1 MEAANYGIITLLPAL
16 VVVVFAVWT
25 RKTWEMLL
33 LGGLISCIIAYGF
46 GFVTPFIDLICEAVS
61 DGDTMW
67 IVLIS
72 LLFGSVIRLLR
83 ESKSTQAFAT
93 IAEKLATTPKKSL
106 MITWIIGLI
115 IFIDDYLSIMTT
127 ANAMIDTTDK
137 KKVPREMLAYVLDS
151 TSAPVCVIIP
161 ISAWVVYFS
170 GVFSR
175 QPEAEYLGDGMAA
188 YYASIPW
195 VFYAW
200 ICVLIVPLV
209 ILGVIP
215 RIGAMKKA
223 WERTETT
230 GQTYS
235 DYSKKFNELIV
246 SEDQRAVGVQYFLI
260 PLAVIVF
267 VTVMVGDILY
277 GVMAGIVACAVMYI
291 PGKVMTFDK
300 ISECIIKGMEDMVWM
315 AAIIVSGHVLRE
327 GVLLIGM
334 PDYVVTTVAPYMSPV
349 LLPVLS
355 FIVISALA
363 FVTSS
368 VWSIPAV
375 ITPIVVPLAA
385 AIGVSIPL
393 TFGTILSGAI
403 FGAHACFY
411 ADVTVLSSAAARI
424 DNMDHCLSQLP
435 YALIGAGV
443 ACIGYLIAGFAMV

>member
-1 MEAANYGIITLLPAL
+1 METVTNYGIITLLPAL
-16 VVVVFAVWT
+16 VVVVFAIWT

-33 LGGLISCIIAYGF
+33 LGGLISCMIAYGF
-46 GFVTPFIDLICEAVS
+46 GFVTPFVDLICGAIS

-72 LLFGSVIRLLR
+72 LLFGSIIRLLR
-83 ESKSTQAFAT
+83 ESKSTAAFAI
-93 IAEKLATTPKKSL
+93 IAERFATTAKKS
-106 MITWIIGLI
+106 MIITWIMGLV
-115 IFIDDYLSIMTT
+115 IFIDDYLSVMTT
-127 ANAMIDTTDK
+127 GNAMIDTTDNR
-137 KKVPREMLAYVLDS
+137 KVPREMLAYILDS

-161 ISAWVVYFS
+161 ISAWVVYFA
-170 GVFSR
+170 GVFGR

-188 YYASIPW
+188 YYASMPW

-200 ICVLIVPLV
+200 ICVFLVPLV

-215 RIGAMKKA
+215 RLGAMKKA
-223 WERTETT
+223 WERTEST

-235 DYSKKFNELIV
+235 DASKKYNELIT
-246 SEDQRAVGVQYFLI
+246 SDEQKPVGVQYFLI
-260 PLAVIVF
+260 PLAAIVA
-267 VTVMVGDILY
+267 VTIWVGDILY
-277 GVMAGIVACAVMYI
+277 GVMAGIVVCAVMYI
-291 PGKVMTFDK
+291 PTKVMSFDK
-300 ISECIIKGMEDMVWM
+300 FSDCVIKGMEDMVWM
-315 AAIIVSGHVLRE
+315 CAIIVSGNVLRE

-334 PDYVVTTVAPYMSPV
+334 PDYVVQTVAPYMSPV

-355 FIVISALA
+355 FIVVSVLA

-385 AIGVSIPL
+385 AIDVSIPL
-393 TFGTILSGAI
+393 TLGTILSGAI

-411 ADVTVLSSAAARI
+411 ADVTVLSSAATRI

-435 YALIGAGV
+435 YALIGGIIAS
-443 ACIGYLIAGFAMV
+443 IGYLIVGFAM